1 MKRIF
6 KKVKITILTNP
17 LLISAEKIE
26 YFIINTCKALGSID
40 RKKYKIDL
48 HLLLWNSVSNSA
60 SYLSHIDFAEPEFG
74 YEVLCKKYPDVCSIY
89 DKITNFENIKKI
101 NVDDMIDVAKENIAK
116 YPDTFSVS
124 HLDNISYDFIELD
137 NKETNYGAW
146 YQFCVLTEDVRNSF
160 DYDLYIYTSSN
171 TRLSQN
177 TEYFHEWIVNYE
189 KYPKLPLYL
198 NSNSWRYAGD
208 SHLMDTNESFSTNV
222 DRWPVTKDSKLNDST
237 ILMFVGTAHN
247 IAVRPQKFINFIEK
261 DLFDDGILEYIRTD
275 VEKIH
280 IGSVVHETVING
292 DHWSGD
298 GIKIKN
304 VREVEQIYP
313 RTLRVKD
320 FKDKFP
326 YVAGVEPG
334 PEFII
339 HFFQIY
345 MIKYGFKKFDIPLVD
360 FGCIKIP
367 ISSLD
372 GNRSPLS
379 TKIYDEP
386 GQFGN
391 SLELLEEAIIRF
403 EQLHELPNLI
413 MTITN
418 KIFEEI
424 GISHDD
430 INNFIDVTS
439 NIYKKHNECFGD
451 DISSEEFEEFRLE
464 SYDTFFERVS
474 LIYSEIKNIYEDKY
488 EKNI

>member
-1 MKRIF
+1 M
-6 KKVKITILTNP
+6 
-17 LLISAEKIE
+17 S
-26 YFIINTCKALGSID
+26 
-40 RKKYKIDL
+40 
-48 HLLLWNSVSNSA
+48 
-60 SYLSHIDFAEPEFG
+60 
-74 YEVLCKKYPDVCSIY
+74 
-89 DKITNFENIKKI
+89 
-101 NVDDMIDVAKENIAK
+101 
-116 YPDTFSVS
+116 
-124 HLDNISYDFIELD
+124 
-137 NKETNYGAW
+137 
-146 YQFCVLTEDVRNSF
+146 
-160 DYDLYIYTSSN
+160 
-171 TRLSQN
+171 
-177 TEYFHEWIVNYE
+177 
-189 KYPKLPLYL
+189 
-198 NSNSWRYAGD
+198 
-208 SHLMDTNESFSTNV
+208 TNESFSTNV
-222 DRWPVTKDSKLNDST
+222 DSWAVTKDLKINDST
-237 ILMFVGTAHN
+237 ILMFVGQAHN

-326 YVAGVEPG
+326 YVVGMEPG

-345 MIKYGFKKFDIPLVD
+345 MIKYGFKKFDIPFVD

-372 GNRSPLS
+372 NS
-379 TKIYDEP
+379 DETP
-386 GQFGN
+386 ISFDQ
-391 SLELLEEAIIRF
+391 I
-403 EQLHELPNLI
+403 HELPNLI

-451 DISSEEFEEFRLE
+451 DISLEEFEEFRSE

>member
-1 MKRIF
+1 M

-26 YFIINTCKALGSID
+26 YFIVNTCKGLGSID

-48 HLLLWNSVSNSA
+48 HLLFWNALPNPKHYFM
-60 SYLSHIDFAEPEFG
+60 YLGFDDFTVDNEKNKN
-74 YEVLCKKYPDVCSIY
+74 YSDVYSIY
-89 DKITNFENIKKI
+89 NKITDFENIKNI
-101 NVDDMIDVAKENIAK
+101 NIGKMIDVAKENIAK

-171 TRLSQN
+171 NRLSQN

-208 SHLMDTNESFSTNV
+208 SHSMDTNESFSTNV
-222 DRWPVTKDSKLNDST
+222 DRWAVTKDLKINDST

-292 DHWSGD
+292 DQWSGD

-326 YVAGVEPG
+326 YVAGMEPG

-345 MIKYGFKKFDIPLVD
+345 MIKYGFKKFDIPFVD

-372 GNRSPLS
+372 NSDETLTPIRPLDPFKYS
-379 TKIYDEP
+379 YTLRDETP
-386 GQFGN
+386 ISFDQ
-391 SLELLEEAIIRF
+391 I
-403 EQLHELPNLI
+403 HELPNLI

-439 NIYKKHNECFGD
+439 NICKKHNECFGD
-451 DISSEEFEEFRLE
+451 DISLEEFEEFRSE